1 MNILTKANELI
12 HGQRENDYG
21 HPSINLQKI
30 ADVWSVL
37 LLEKLDEDLT
47 AADVCGLMAA
57 LKLVRAAKE
66 NWTHADSIIDAA
78 GYLGL
83 IDRLKE
89 KADPN
94 KQ

>member
-1 MNILTKANELI
+1 MSVLHKAHELI
-12 HGQRENDYG
+12 HGQREEDYG

-37 LLEKLDEDLT
+37 LSSKLNSNIT
-47 AADVCGLMAA
+47 AADVCGMMAG

-66 NWTHADSIIDAA
+66 GWTHEDSIIDAA

-83 IDRLKE
+83 LDRIKE
-89 KADPN
+89 
-94 KQ
+94 

>member
-1 MNILTKANELI
+1 MSVLHRAHELI
-12 HGQRENDYG
+12 HGDRENDYG

-30 ADVWSVL
+30 ASVWSIL
-37 LLEKLDEDLT
+37 LQHKLEEDLT

-66 NWTHADSIIDAA
+66 NWTHEDSIIDAA

-83 IDRLKE
+83 LDRIKE
-89 KADPN
+89 
-94 KQ
+94 